1 MATLMWRGFCFPFL
15 SAIASMGIGACFF
28 LGGEGLGVLSKC
40 GLILG
45 SRSFKIPWD
54 GLALGPKLS
63 YNNISI
69 DVFLRSVSCRCFHI
83 LCFISKWG
91 GLGMNGTWMD
101 TNICSHVVCT
111 SKPTTNLDV
120 RNCLIQW
127 TTTNDED
134 CHVKFQNQN
143 QGEYSLFF
151 PRMFMGSSIVLV
163 IWYRVVTKF

>member
-111 SKPTTNLDV
+111 SKPTHKSGRWKLSHSVNNYKWRRLSCQVSKSKSRRIFSFFST
-120 RNCLIQW
+120 
-127 TTTNDED
+127 
-134 CHVKFQNQN
+134 HVH
-143 QGEYSLFF
+143 G
-151 PRMFMGSSIVLV
+151 
-163 IWYRVVTKF
+163 